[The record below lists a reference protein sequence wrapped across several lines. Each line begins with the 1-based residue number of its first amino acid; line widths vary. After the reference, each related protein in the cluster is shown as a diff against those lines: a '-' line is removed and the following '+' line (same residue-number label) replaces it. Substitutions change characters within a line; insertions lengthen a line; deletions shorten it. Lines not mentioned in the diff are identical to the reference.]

1 MRKVRQVLRLTQ
13 KLKVLTILHNFF
25 IKRADGTTA
34 AERFFEEKPKD
45 LFSWILGKVELPRPR
60 RKHSRVAQ
68 KMKGKQVA

>member
-1 MRKVRQVLRLTQ
+1 
-13 KLKVLTILHNFF
+13 LHNFF